1 MKLSAEL
8 AAKCLA
14 LAGAGPRPLLE
25 SISEKDFQAAVE
37 YEARRA
43 GWLAYHT
50 RDSRKSAAGFPD
62 LVLVRLSRV
71 LWRELKIRDEQPTA
85 AQKTWIEA
93 LELAG
98 QDVAVWRPEQ
108 WPEIVEALK

>member
-1 MKLSAEL
+1 MKLSPEL
-8 AAKCLA
+8 AAKCLE
-14 LAGAGPRPLLE
+14 LAGAGPKPLLE
-25 SISEKDFQAAVE
+25 SISERDFQSAVE
-37 YEARRA
+37 HEARRA

-50 RDSRKSAAGFPD
+50 RDSRKSVAGFPD

-71 LWRELKIRDEQPTA
+71 LWRELKIGDEQPTA
-85 AQKTWIEA
+85 AQRTWLEA

-108 WPEIVEALK
+108 WVEILEALK